1 MIWKRDKYIT
11 YLVPFFYRAAGEIC
25 EEDEEDTAG
34 QEKRANGT

>member
-11 YLVPFFYRAAGEIC
+11 YLVPFFLQAGKIC

-34 QEKRANGT
+34 EEKRANGT